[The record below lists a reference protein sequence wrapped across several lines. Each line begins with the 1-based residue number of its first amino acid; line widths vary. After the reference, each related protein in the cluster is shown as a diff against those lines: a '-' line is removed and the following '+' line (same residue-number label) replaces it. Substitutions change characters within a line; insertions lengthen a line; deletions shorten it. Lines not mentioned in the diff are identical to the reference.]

1 MLILKGGGL
10 YMNRNAIQGNMK
22 KRSLP
27 ILALSILLITTIFYT
42 SSALAATPVL
52 NKSSVNLHIEQ
63 GCKLKIKGFDKKLT
77 IKWSTGNKNIASI
90 SDKGSVTG
98 LAKGK
103 TVVYAKIYNK
113 NKLKYT
119 LKAKITV
126 DSKGYATNQAS
137 LTGLL
142 KNTKVNDIIVN
153 GKTDFTIPKGNFG
166 KNIESSG
173 KNLSLKIEAGSS
185 LNSLKLSG
193 TENAKIEVLGQL
205 SYLYSKKDNTKINLK
220 SSGKNAI
227 VNSIHLEK
235 PSELDFTSD
244 SNEALCNI
252 FVLAKSDIKISGKNK
267 TKDVIAIKETAEE
280 TTITADKNVDLYT
293 DARTTLVVNSGAK
306 DSRIT
311 TLNYKTPIT
320 VTNNTDSAL
329 TVTTPSVEK
338 KVEAGE
344 THTVTGKN

>member
-1 MLILKGGGL
+1 
-10 YMNRNAIQGNMK
+10 MK

-27 ILALSILLITTIFYT
+27 ILALSILLITAAFYT
-42 SSALAATPVL
+42 TSALAATPVL

-63 GCKLKIKGFDKKLT
+63 GYSLKIKGIDKKFT

-90 SDKGSVTG
+90 SDKGSVKG

-119 LKAKITV
+119 LKSKINV
-126 DSKGYATNQAS
+126 DNIGYATNQAS
-137 LTGLL
+137 LTSLL

-153 GKTDFTIPKGNFG
+153 GKADFIIPKGNFG
-166 KNIESSG
+166 KNLESNT

-185 LNSLKLSG
+185 LNSVKLIS

-205 SYLYSKKDNTKINLK
+205 SYLYSQKGNTKISLK
-220 SSGKNAI
+220 SSWKNAT

-235 PSELDFTSD
+235 PSALNYVSD
-244 SNEALCNI
+244 SNKALCNI
-252 FVLAKSDIKISGKNK
+252 FVLAKSNIEISGKNK
-267 TKDVIAIKETAEE
+267 KKDVIAIKETAEE
-280 TTITADKNVDLYT
+280 TSVTASKNIDLYT
-293 DARTTLVVNSGAK
+293 DARTTLVVNGGAK
-306 DSRIT
+306 DSKIT

>member
-1 MLILKGGGL
+1 
-10 YMNRNAIQGNMK
+10 MK
-22 KRSLP
+22 KINILP
-27 ILALSILLITTIFYT
+27 ILTLSILLITAIFYT

-63 GCKLKIKGFDKKLT
+63 GCRLKIKGFDKKLT

-90 SDKGSVTG
+90 SDKGSVKG

-119 LKAKITV
+119 LKSKINV
-126 DSKGYATNQAS
+126 DNIGYATNQAS

-142 KNTKVNDIIVN
+142 KNIKVNDIIVN

-311 TLNYKTPIT
+311 TLNYKTPVT
-320 VTNNTDSAL
+320 VTNNTDSTL

>member
-1 MLILKGGGL
+1 
-10 YMNRNAIQGNMK
+10 MK

-27 ILALSILLITTIFYT
+27 ILALSILLITVALYT
-42 SSALAATPVL
+42 TPALAATPVF
-52 NKSSVNLHIEQ
+52 NKSSINLHIEQ
-63 GCKLKIKGFDKKLT
+63 GYKLKIKGFDKKLT
-77 IKWSTGNKNIASI
+77 IKWSTGNKNITSV
-90 SDKGSVTG
+90 SDKGSVKG

-166 KNIESSG
+166 KNLESNT
-173 KNLSLKIEAGSS
+173 KNLSLKIETGSS
-185 LNSLKLSG
+185 LNSVKLIGS
-193 TENAKIEVLGQL
+193 ENAKIEVLGQL
-205 SYLYSKKDNTKINLK
+205 SYLYSKKDKTRISLK

-235 PSELDFTSD
+235 PSALDFTSD
-244 SNEALCNI
+244 SNKALCNI

-267 TKDVIAIKETAEE
+267 NKDVIAIKETAEE
-280 TTITADKNVDLYT
+280 TSITANKNIDLYT

-306 DSRIT
+306 DSKIT
-311 TLNYKTPIT
+311 TLNYKTPVT

>member
-1 MLILKGGGL
+1 
-10 YMNRNAIQGNMK
+10 MK

-27 ILALSILLITTIFYT
+27 ILALSILLITAAFYT
-42 SSALAATPVL
+42 TSALAATPVL

-63 GCKLKIKGFDKKLT
+63 GYSLKIKGIDKKLT
-77 IKWSTGNKNIASI
+77 IKWSTGNKNIASV
-90 SDKGSVTG
+90 SDKGSVKG
-98 LAKGK
+98 LAKGN
-103 TVVYAKIYNK
+103 TVVYAKFYNK

-153 GKTDFTIPKGNFG
+153 GKADFTIPKGNFG
-166 KNIESSG
+166 KNLESNT
-173 KNLSLKIEAGSS
+173 KNLSLKIETGSS
-185 LNSLKLSG
+185 LNSVKLIGS
-193 TENAKIEVLGQL
+193 ENAKIEVLGQL
-205 SYLYSKKDNTKINLK
+205 SYLYSKKDKTRISLK

-235 PSELDFTSD
+235 PSALDFTSD
-244 SNEALCNI
+244 SNKALCNI

-267 TKDVIAIKETAEE
+267 NKDVIAIKETAEE
-280 TTITADKNVDLYT
+280 TSITANKNIDLYT

-306 DSRIT
+306 DSKIT
-311 TLNYKTPIT
+311 TLNYKTPVT

>member
-1 MLILKGGGL
+1 
-10 YMNRNAIQGNMK
+10 MK
-22 KRSLP
+22 KISLP
-27 ILALSILLITTIFYT
+27 ILALSILLITVVLYT
-42 SSALAATPVL
+42 TPALAATPTL

-63 GCKLKIKGFDKKLT
+63 GYKLKIKGLDNKLT
-77 IKWSTGNKNIASI
+77 IKWSAGNKNIVSV
-90 SDKGSVTG
+90 SDKGSVKG

-103 TVVYAKIYNK
+103 TIVYAKIYNK

-119 LKAKITV
+119 LKSKINV
-126 DSKGYATNQAS
+126 DNIGYATNQAS

-153 GKTDFTIPKGNFG
+153 GKADFTIPKGNFG
-166 KNIESSG
+166 KNIESNG

-185 LNSLKLSG
+185 LNSVKLISS
-193 TENAKIEVLGQL
+193 ENAKIEVLGQL
-205 SYLYSKKDNTKINLK
+205 SYLYSKKDNTKIYLK
-220 SSGKNAI
+220 SSGKNAV

-235 PSELDFTSD
+235 PSFLDFVSD
-244 SNEALCNI
+244 SNKALCNI

-267 TKDVIAIKETAEE
+267 KKDVIAIKETAEE
-280 TTITADKNVDLYT
+280 TMVTASKNIDLYT
-293 DARTTLVVNSGAK
+293 DARTTLVVNNGAK
-306 DSRIT
+306 DSKIT

-320 VTNNTDSAL
+320 VTNNTDSTL

>member
-1 MLILKGGGL
+1 
-10 YMNRNAIQGNMK
+10 MK
-22 KRSLP
+22 KKNLP
-27 ILALSILLITTIFYT
+27 ILALSILLITAAFYT
-42 SSALAATPVL
+42 TSALAATPVL

-63 GCKLKIKGFDKKLT
+63 EYKLTVKGLDNKLT
-77 IKWSTGNKNIASI
+77 IKWSSENKNIASI
-90 SDKGSVTG
+90 SGKGSVKG

-119 LKAKITV
+119 LKSKINV
-126 DSKGYATNQAS
+126 DNIGYATNQAS

-142 KNTKVNDIIVN
+142 KNIKVNDIIVN

-306 DSRIT
+306 DSKIT

-320 VTNNTDSAL
+320 VTNNTDNAL

>member
-1 MLILKGGGL
+1 
-10 YMNRNAIQGNMK
+10 MK
-22 KRSLP
+22 KKNLP
-27 ILALSILLITTIFYT
+27 ILALSILLITVALYT
-42 SSALAATPVL
+42 TPALAATPVL

-63 GCKLKIKGFDKKLT
+63 GYSLKIKGIDKKLT

-90 SDKGSVTG
+90 SDKGSVKG

-119 LKAKITV
+119 LKSKINV
-126 DSKGYATNQAS
+126 DNIGYATNQAS

-153 GKTDFTIPKGNFG
+153 GKADFTIPKGNFG
-166 KNIESSG
+166 KNIESNG

-185 LNSLKLSG
+185 LNSVKLIGS
-193 TENAKIEVLGQL
+193 ENAKIEVLGQL
-205 SYLYSKKDNTKINLK
+205 SYLYSKKDKTRISLK

-235 PSELDFTSD
+235 PSALDFTSD
-244 SNEALCNI
+244 SNKALCNI

-267 TKDVIAIKETAEE
+267 NKDVIAIKETAEE
-280 TTITADKNVDLYT
+280 TSITANKNINLYT

-306 DSRIT
+306 DSKIA
-311 TLNYKTPIT
+311 TLNYKTPVT

>member
-1 MLILKGGGL
+1 
-10 YMNRNAIQGNMK
+10 MK
-22 KRSLP
+22 KINILP
-27 ILALSILLITTIFYT
+27 ILTLSILLITAIFYT

>member
-1 MLILKGGGL
+1 
-10 YMNRNAIQGNMK
+10 MK
-22 KRSLP
+22 KKNLP
-27 ILALSILLITTIFYT
+27 ILALSILLITAAFYT
-42 SSALAATPVL
+42 TSALAATPVL

-63 GCKLKIKGFDKKLT
+63 EYKLTVKGLDNKLT
-77 IKWSTGNKNIASI
+77 IKWSSENKNIASI
-90 SDKGSVTG
+90 SGKGSVKG

-166 KNIESSG
+166 KNLESNT
-173 KNLSLKIEAGSS
+173 KNLSLKIEGGSS
-185 LNSLKLSG
+185 LNSVILIS
-193 TENAKIEVLGQL
+193 TENARIEVLGQL
-205 SYLYSKKDNTKINLK
+205 SYLYSKKDKTRISLK

-227 VNSIHLEK
+227 VNTIHLEK
-235 PSELDFTSD
+235 PSFLDFVSD
-244 SNEALCNI
+244 SNKSLCNI

-267 TKDVIAIKETAEE
+267 NKDVIAIKESAEE
-280 TTITADKNVDLYT
+280 TGVTANKSIDLYT

-306 DSRIT
+306 DSKIT

-320 VTNNTDSAL
+320 VTNNTDKDL

>member
-1 MLILKGGGL
+1 
-10 YMNRNAIQGNMK
+10 MK
-22 KRSLP
+22 KRNLP
-27 ILALSILLITTIFYT
+27 ILVLSILLITSAFYT
-42 SSALAATPVL
+42 TSALAAIPVL

-63 GCKLKIKGFDKKLT
+63 GYSLKIKGIDKKFT
-77 IKWSTGNKNIASI
+77 IKWSTENKNIASV
-90 SDKGSVTG
+90 SDKGSVKG

-119 LKAKITV
+119 LKTKINV
-126 DSKGYATNQAS
+126 DNIGYATNQAS

-153 GKTDFTIPKGNFG
+153 GKADFIIPKGNFG
-166 KNIESSG
+166 KNLESNT

-185 LNSLKLSG
+185 LNSVKLIS

-205 SYLYSKKDNTKINLK
+205 SYLYSQKDNTKISLK
-220 SSGKNAI
+220 SSGKNAT
-227 VNSIHLEK
+227 VNTIHLEK
-235 PSELDFTSD
+235 PSALNYVSD
-244 SNEALCNI
+244 SNKALCNI
-252 FVLAKSDIKISGKNK
+252 FVLAKSNIKISGKNK
-267 TKDVIAIKETAEE
+267 KKDVIAIKETAEE
-280 TTITADKNVDLYT
+280 TRVTASKNIDLYT

-306 DSRIT
+306 DSKIT

-344 THTVTGKN
+344 THTVTGKS

>member
-1 MLILKGGGL
+1 
-10 YMNRNAIQGNMK
+10 MK
-22 KRSLP
+22 KKNLP
-27 ILALSILLITTIFYT
+27 ILALSILLITAVFYT
-42 SSALAATPVL
+42 TSALAATPAL

-63 GCKLKIKGFDKKLT
+63 GYKLKIKGLDKNLT

-90 SDKGSVTG
+90 SDNGSVKG

-119 LKAKITV
+119 LKTKINV
-126 DSKGYATNQAS
+126 DNIGYATNQAS

-153 GKTDFTIPKGNFG
+153 GKAYFTIPKGNFG

-173 KNLSLKIEAGSS
+173 KNLSLKIESGSS
-185 LNSLKLSG
+185 LNSVKLIS
-193 TENAKIEVLGQL
+193 TENAKIEVWGQL
-205 SYLYSKKDNTKINLK
+205 SYLYSQKDNAIISLK
-220 SSGKNAI
+220 SSGKNAV
-227 VNSIHLEK
+227 VNAIHLEK
-235 PSELDFTSD
+235 PSTLNFVSD
-244 SNEALCNI
+244 SNKALCNI

-267 TKDVIAIKETAEE
+267 NKDVIAIKETAEE
-280 TTITADKNVDLYT
+280 TSITANKNIDLYT

-306 DSRIT
+306 DSKIT
-311 TLNYKTPIT
+311 TLNYKTPVT

>member
-1 MLILKGGGL
+1 
-10 YMNRNAIQGNMK
+10 MK
-22 KRSLP
+22 KKNLP
-27 ILALSILLITTIFYT
+27 ILALSILLITAAFYT
-42 SSALAATPVL
+42 TSALAATPVL

-63 GCKLKIKGFDKKLT
+63 GYKLTVKGLDKKLT
-77 IKWSTGNKNIASI
+77 IKWSTGNKNIASV
-90 SDKGSVTG
+90 SGKGSVKG

-113 NKLKYT
+113 NKLKCT

-126 DSKGYATNQAS
+126 DSKGYATNQTS
-137 LTGLL
+137 LINLL

-153 GKTDFTIPKGNFG
+153 GKADFTIPKGNFG
-166 KNIESSG
+166 KNIESNI

-185 LNSLKLSG
+185 LNSVILIS
-193 TENAKIEVLGQL
+193 TENARIEVLGQL
-205 SYLYSKKDNTKINLK
+205 SYLYSKKDKTRISLK

-227 VNSIHLEK
+227 VNTIHLEK
-235 PSELDFTSD
+235 PSFLDFVSD
-244 SNEALCNI
+244 SNKSLCNI
-252 FVLAKSDIKISGKNK
+252 FVLAKSDIRISGKNK
-267 TKDVIAIKETAEE
+267 NKDVIAIKETAEE
-280 TTITADKNVDLYT
+280 TTITANKNIDLYT
-293 DARTTLVVNSGAK
+293 DARTTLIVNSGAK
-306 DSRIT
+306 DSKIT

-320 VTNNTDSAL
+320 VTNNTDKDL

>member
-1 MLILKGGGL
+1 
-10 YMNRNAIQGNMK
+10 MK
-22 KRSLP
+22 KRNLP
-27 ILALSILLITTIFYT
+27 ILALSILLITAAFYT
-42 SSALAATPVL
+42 TSALAATPVL

-63 GCKLKIKGFDKKLT
+63 GYKLKIKGFDKKLT
-77 IKWSTGNKNIASI
+77 IKWSTGNKNITSV
-90 SDKGSVTG
+90 SDKGSVKG
-98 LAKGK
+98 LAKGN

-119 LKAKITV
+119 LKSKINV
-126 DSKGYATNQAS
+126 DNIGYATNQAS
-137 LTGLL
+137 LTSLL

-153 GKTDFTIPKGNFG
+153 GKADFTIPKGNFG
-166 KNIESSG
+166 KNIESNG

-185 LNSLKLSG
+185 LNSVKLIGS
-193 TENAKIEVLGQL
+193 ENAKIEVLGQL
-205 SYLYSKKDNTKINLK
+205 SYLYSKKDKTRISLK

-235 PSELDFTSD
+235 PSALDFTSD
-244 SNEALCNI
+244 SNKALCNI

-267 TKDVIAIKETAEE
+267 NKDVIAIKETAEE
-280 TTITADKNVDLYT
+280 TSITANKNIDLYT

-306 DSRIT
+306 DSKIT

>member
-1 MLILKGGGL
+1 
-10 YMNRNAIQGNMK
+10 MK
-22 KRSLP
+22 KKNLP
-27 ILALSILLITTIFYT
+27 ILAMSVFLITAAFYT
-42 SSALAATPVL
+42 TSTLAATPVL

-63 GCKLKIKGFDKKLT
+63 GYSLKIKGIDKKLT
-77 IKWSTGNKNIASI
+77 IKWSAGNKNIASV
-90 SDKGSVTG
+90 SDKGSVKG

-119 LKAKITV
+119 LKSKINV
-126 DSKGYATNQAS
+126 DNIGYATNQAS

-142 KNTKVNDIIVN
+142 KNTKVNDIIVT
-153 GKTDFTIPKGNFG
+153 GKADFTIPKGNFG
-166 KNIESSG
+166 KNIESNT

-185 LNSLKLSG
+185 LNSVILSG
-193 TENAKIEVLGQL
+193 TENAKIEVFGQL
-205 SYLYSKKDNTKINLK
+205 SYLYSKKDNAKISLK
-220 SSGKNAI
+220 SSGKNAV
-227 VNSIHLEK
+227 VNAIHLEK
-235 PSELDFTSD
+235 PSALNYVSD
-244 SNEALCNI
+244 SNKALCNI
-252 FVLAKSDIKISGKNK
+252 FVLAKSNIKISGKNK
-267 TKDVIAIKETAEE
+267 KKDVIAIKETAEE
-280 TTITADKNVDLYT
+280 TRVTASKNIDLYT

-306 DSRIT
+306 DSKIT
-311 TLNYKTPIT
+311 TLNYKIPIT

>member
-1 MLILKGGGL
+1 
-10 YMNRNAIQGNMK
+10 MK

-27 ILALSILLITTIFYT
+27 ILALSILLITAAFYT
-42 SSALAATPVL
+42 TSALAATPIL

-90 SDKGSVTG
+90 SDKGSVKG

-103 TVVYAKIYNK
+103 TVVDAKIYNK

-119 LKAKITV
+119 LKTKINV

-142 KNTKVNDIIVN
+142 KNIKVNDIIVN

-185 LNSLKLSG
+185 LNSVKLIGS
-193 TENAKIEVLGQL
+193 ENAKIEVLGQL
-205 SYLYSKKDNTKINLK
+205 SYLYSKKDKTRISLK

-267 TKDVIAIKETAEE
+267 NKDVIAIKETAEE
-280 TTITADKNVDLYT
+280 TSITANKNIDLYT

-306 DSRIT
+306 DSKIT

-338 KVEAGE
+338 KVEVGE

>member
-1 MLILKGGGL
+1 
-10 YMNRNAIQGNMK
+10 MK
-22 KRSLP
+22 KRNLP
-27 ILALSILLITTIFYT
+27 ILALSILLITAAFYT
-42 SSALAATPVL
+42 TSALAATPVL

-63 GCKLKIKGFDKKLT
+63 GYSLKIKGFDKKFT
-77 IKWSTGNKNIASI
+77 IKWSTENKNIASV
-90 SDKGSVTG
+90 SDKGSVKG

-119 LKAKITV
+119 LKTKINV
-126 DSKGYATNQAS
+126 DNIGYATNQAS

-153 GKTDFTIPKGNFG
+153 GKADFIIPKGNFG
-166 KNIESSG
+166 KNLESNT

-185 LNSLKLSG
+185 LNSVKLIS

-205 SYLYSKKDNTKINLK
+205 SYLYSQKGNTKISLK
-220 SSGKNAI
+220 SSWKNAT

-235 PSELDFTSD
+235 PSALNYVSD
-244 SNEALCNI
+244 SNKALCNI
-252 FVLAKSDIKISGKNK
+252 FVLAKSNIEISGKNK
-267 TKDVIAIKETAEE
+267 KKDVIAIKETAEE
-280 TTITADKNVDLYT
+280 TSVTASKNIDLYT
-293 DARTTLVVNSGAK
+293 DARTTLVVNGGAK
-306 DSRIT
+306 DSKIT

>member
-1 MLILKGGGL
+1 
-10 YMNRNAIQGNMK
+10 MK

-27 ILALSILLITTIFYT
+27 ILTLSILLITAIFYT

-63 GCKLKIKGFDKKLT
+63 RCKLKIKGFDKKLT

-90 SDKGSVTG
+90 SDKGSVKG

-119 LKAKITV
+119 FKSKINV
-126 DSKGYATNQAS
+126 DNIGYATNQAS

-142 KNTKVNDIIVN
+142 KNIKVNDIIVN

-320 VTNNTDSAL
+320 VTNNTDNAL

>member
-1 MLILKGGGL
+1 MKKSNLIILIL
-10 YMNRNAIQGNMK
+10 
-22 KRSLP
+22 
-27 ILALSILLITTIFYT
+27 SIFLITASFYT
-42 SSALAATPVL
+42 TPVLSATPML

-63 GCKLKIKGFDKKLT
+63 GYKLKIKGLDKKLT

-90 SDKGSVTG
+90 SDKGSVKG

-126 DSKGYATNQAS
+126 DRKGYATNQTS
-137 LTGLL
+137 LAKLL
-142 KNTKVNDIIVN
+142 KNDKVSDIIVN
-153 GKTDFTIPKGNFG
+153 GKTDFIIPKGNFG
-166 KNIESSG
+166 KNLESTG
-173 KNLSLKIEAGSS
+173 KNLSLKIDAESS
-185 LNSLKLSG
+185 LNFVKLTG
-193 TENAKIEVLGQL
+193 TENANIEVLGQL
-205 SYLYSKKDNTKINLK
+205 SYLYSKNDNTKISLK
-220 SSGKNAI
+220 SFGKNAAI
-227 VNSIHLEK
+227 NAIHLEK
-235 PSELDFTSD
+235 PSALAFTSD

-267 TKDVIAIKETAEE
+267 NKDVIAIKESAEE
-280 TTITADKNVDLYT
+280 TRVTASKNIDLYT
-293 DARTTLVVNSGAK
+293 DTRTTLVVNSEAK
-306 DSRIT
+306 DSKIT
-311 TLNYKTPIT
+311 TLNYKIPIT

>member
-1 MLILKGGGL
+1 
-10 YMNRNAIQGNMK
+10 MK
-22 KRSLP
+22 KINILP
-27 ILALSILLITTIFYT
+27 ILTLSILLITAIFYT

-63 GCKLKIKGFDKKLT
+63 GCRLKIKGFDKKLT

-90 SDKGSVTG
+90 SDKGSVKG

-119 LKAKITV
+119 LKSKINV
-126 DSKGYATNQAS
+126 DNIGYATNQAS

-142 KNTKVNDIIVN
+142 KNIKVNDIIVN

-311 TLNYKTPIT
+311 TLNYKTPVT
-320 VTNNTDSAL
+320 VTNNTDSPL

>member
-1 MLILKGGGL
+1 
-10 YMNRNAIQGNMK
+10 MK

-27 ILALSILLITTIFYT
+27 ILALSILLITAAFYT
-42 SSALAATPVL
+42 ISALAATPVL

-63 GCKLKIKGFDKKLT
+63 GYKLKIKGLDKKFT

-90 SDKGSVTG
+90 SDKGSVKG

-119 LKAKITV
+119 LKSKINV
-126 DSKGYATNQAS
+126 DNIGYATNQAS

-142 KNTKVNDIIVN
+142 KNIKVNDIIVN

-293 DARTTLVVNSGAK
+293 DARTTLIVNSGAK
-306 DSRIT
+306 DSKIT

-320 VTNNTDSAL
+320 VTNNTDSTL
-329 TVTTPSVEK
+329 TVITPSVEK

>member
-1 MLILKGGGL
+1 
-10 YMNRNAIQGNMK
+10 MK

-27 ILALSILLITTIFYT
+27 ILALSILLITAAFYT
-42 SSALAATPVL
+42 TSALAATPIL

-90 SDKGSVTG
+90 SDKGSVKG

-166 KNIESSG
+166 KNLESNT
-173 KNLSLKIEAGSS
+173 KNLSLKIETGSS
-185 LNSLKLSG
+185 LNSVKLIGS
-193 TENAKIEVLGQL
+193 ENAKIEVLGQL
-205 SYLYSKKDNTKINLK
+205 SYLYSKKDKTRISLK

-235 PSELDFTSD
+235 PSALDFTSD
-244 SNEALCNI
+244 SNKALCNI

-267 TKDVIAIKETAEE
+267 NKDVIAIKETAEE
-280 TTITADKNVDLYT
+280 TSITANKNIDLYT
-293 DARTTLVVNSGAK
+293 DAKTTLVVNSGAK
-306 DSRIT
+306 DSKIT
-311 TLNYKTPIT
+311 TLNYKTPVT

>member
-1 MLILKGGGL
+1 
-10 YMNRNAIQGNMK
+10 MK
-22 KRSLP
+22 KRNLP
-27 ILALSILLITTIFYT
+27 ILVLSILLITAAFYT
-42 SSALAATPVL
+42 TFALAATPVL

-63 GCKLKIKGFDKKLT
+63 GYKLKIKGLDKKLI
-77 IKWSTGNKNIASI
+77 IKWSAGNKNIASV
-90 SDKGSVTG
+90 SDKGSVKG

-119 LKAKITV
+119 LKTKINV
-126 DSKGYATNQAS
+126 DNIGYATNQAS

-153 GKTDFTIPKGNFG
+153 GKADFIIPKGNFG
-166 KNIESSG
+166 KNLESNT

-185 LNSLKLSG
+185 LNSVKLIS

-205 SYLYSKKDNTKINLK
+205 SYLYSKKDNTKISLK
-220 SSGKNAI
+220 SSGKNAV
-227 VNSIHLEK
+227 VNSIYLEK
-235 PSELDFTSD
+235 PSALNFVSD
-244 SNEALCNI
+244 SNKALCNL

-267 TKDVIAIKETAEE
+267 KKDVIAIKETAEE
-280 TTITADKNVDLYT
+280 TSVTASKNIDLYT
-293 DARTTLVVNSGAK
+293 DARTTLVVNGGAK
-306 DSRIT
+306 DSKIT

>member
-1 MLILKGGGL
+1 
-10 YMNRNAIQGNMK
+10 MK
-22 KRSLP
+22 KRNLP
-27 ILALSILLITTIFYT
+27 ILVLSILLITAAFYT
-42 SSALAATPVL
+42 TSALAATPVL

-63 GCKLKIKGFDKKLT
+63 GYKLKIKGFDKKFT
-77 IKWSTGNKNIASI
+77 IKWSTENKNIASV
-90 SDKGSVTG
+90 SDKGSVKG

-119 LKAKITV
+119 LKTKINV
-126 DSKGYATNQAS
+126 DNIGYATNQAS

-153 GKTDFTIPKGNFG
+153 GKADFIIPKGNFG
-166 KNIESSG
+166 KNLESNT

-185 LNSLKLSG
+185 LNSVKLIS

-205 SYLYSKKDNTKINLK
+205 SYLYSQKDNTKISLK
-220 SSGKNAI
+220 SSGKNAT
-227 VNSIHLEK
+227 VNTIHLEK
-235 PSELDFTSD
+235 PSALNYVSD
-244 SNEALCNI
+244 SNKALCNI
-252 FVLAKSDIKISGKNK
+252 FVLAKSNIKISGKNK
-267 TKDVIAIKETAEE
+267 KKDVIAIKETAEE
-280 TTITADKNVDLYT
+280 TRVTASKNIDLYT

-306 DSRIT
+306 DSKIT

-344 THTVTGKN
+344 THTVTGKS

>member
-1 MLILKGGGL
+1 
-10 YMNRNAIQGNMK
+10 MK

-27 ILALSILLITTIFYT
+27 ILALSILLITAAFYT
-42 SSALAATPVL
+42 TSALAATPVL

-63 GCKLKIKGFDKKLT
+63 GYTFKIKGFDKKFT

-90 SDKGSVTG
+90 SDKGSVKG
-98 LAKGK
+98 LTKGK

-166 KNIESSG
+166 KNLESNT

-185 LNSLKLSG
+185 LNSVKLIGS
-193 TENAKIEVLGQL
+193 ENAKIEVLGQL
-205 SYLYSKKDNTKINLK
+205 SYLYSKKYKTRISLK

-235 PSELDFTSD
+235 PSALDFTSD
-244 SNEALCNI
+244 SNKALCNI

-267 TKDVIAIKETAEE
+267 NKDVIAIKETAEE
-280 TTITADKNVDLYT
+280 TSITANKNIDLYT

-306 DSRIT
+306 DSKIT

>member
-1 MLILKGGGL
+1 
-10 YMNRNAIQGNMK
+10 MK
-22 KRSLP
+22 KINILP
-27 ILALSILLITTIFYT
+27 ILTLSILLITAIFYT

-63 GCKLKIKGFDKKLT
+63 RCKLKIKGFDKKLT

-90 SDKGSVTG
+90 SDKGSVKG

-119 LKAKITV
+119 LKSKINV
-126 DSKGYATNQAS
+126 DNIGYATNQAS

-142 KNTKVNDIIVN
+142 KNIKVNDIIVN

-320 VTNNTDSAL
+320 VTNNTDNAL

>member
-1 MLILKGGGL
+1 
-10 YMNRNAIQGNMK
+10 MK

-27 ILALSILLITTIFYT
+27 ILALSILLITTAFYT
-42 SSALAATPVL
+42 ISALAATPVL

-63 GCKLKIKGFDKKLT
+63 GYKLKIKGLDKKLT
-77 IKWSTGNKNIASI
+77 IKWLTENKNIASV
-90 SDKGSVTG
+90 SDKGSVKG

-103 TVVYAKIYNK
+103 TLVYAKIYNK

-119 LKAKITV
+119 LKTKINV
-126 DSKGYATNQAS
+126 DSKGYATNQVS

-142 KNTKVNDIIVN
+142 KNIKVNDIIVN

-267 TKDVIAIKETAEE
+267 KRDVIAIKEGAEE
-280 TTITADKNVDLYT
+280 TKVTASKNIDLYT
-293 DARTTLVVNSGAK
+293 DARTTLVVNNGAK
-306 DSRIT
+306 NSKIT
-311 TLNYKTPIT
+311 TLNYKTTIT
-320 VTNNTDSAL
+320 VTNNTDKDL
-329 TVTTPSVEK
+329 IVTTPSVEK

>member
-1 MLILKGGGL
+1 
-10 YMNRNAIQGNMK
+10 MK

-27 ILALSILLITTIFYT
+27 ILALSILLITAAFYT
-42 SSALAATPVL
+42 TSALAATPVL
-52 NKSSVNLHIEQ
+52 NKSSANLHIEQ
-63 GCKLKIKGFDKKLT
+63 GYSLKIKGIDKKFT
-77 IKWSTGNKNIASI
+77 IKWSTENKNIASV
-90 SDKGSVTG
+90 SDKGSVKG

-119 LKAKITV
+119 LKTKINV
-126 DSKGYATNQAS
+126 DNIGYATNQAS

-153 GKTDFTIPKGNFG
+153 GKADFIIPKGNFG
-166 KNIESSG
+166 KNLESNT

-185 LNSLKLSG
+185 LNSVKLIS

-205 SYLYSKKDNTKINLK
+205 SYLYSQKDNTKISLK
-220 SSGKNAI
+220 SSGKNAT

-235 PSELDFTSD
+235 PSALNYVSD
-244 SNEALCNI
+244 SNKALCNI
-252 FVLAKSDIKISGKNK
+252 FVLAKSNIEISGKNK
-267 TKDVIAIKETAEE
+267 KKDVIAIKETAEE
-280 TTITADKNVDLYT
+280 TSVTASKNIDLYT
-293 DARTTLVVNSGAK
+293 DARTTLVVNGGAK
-306 DSRIT
+306 DSKIT

-320 VTNNTDSAL
+320 VTNNTDSTL

-338 KVEAGE
+338 KVGAGE

>member
-1 MLILKGGGL
+1 
-10 YMNRNAIQGNMK
+10 MK
-22 KRSLP
+22 KKNLP
-27 ILALSILLITTIFYT
+27 ILAMSVFLITAAFYT
-42 SSALAATPVL
+42 TSTLAATPVL

-63 GCKLKIKGFDKKLT
+63 GYSLKIKGIDKKLT
-77 IKWSTGNKNIASI
+77 IKWSAGNKNIASV
-90 SDKGSVTG
+90 SDKGSVKG

-119 LKAKITV
+119 LKSKINV
-126 DSKGYATNQAS
+126 DNIGYATNQAS
-137 LTGLL
+137 LTSLL
-142 KNTKVNDIIVN
+142 KNTKVN

-166 KNIESSG
+166 KNIESNT

-185 LNSLKLSG
+185 LNSVILSG
-193 TENAKIEVLGQL
+193 TENAKIEVFGQL
-205 SYLYSKKDNTKINLK
+205 SYLYSKKDNAKISLK
-220 SSGKNAI
+220 SSGKNAV
-227 VNSIHLEK
+227 VNAIHLEK
-235 PSELDFTSD
+235 PSALNYVSD
-244 SNEALCNI
+244 SNKALCNI
-252 FVLAKSDIKISGKNK
+252 FVLAKSNIKISGKNK
-267 TKDVIAIKETAEE
+267 KKDVIAIKETAEE
-280 TTITADKNVDLYT
+280 TRVTASKNIDLYT

-306 DSRIT
+306 DSKIT
-311 TLNYKTPIT
+311 TLNYKIPIT

>member
-1 MLILKGGGL
+1 MPQI
-10 YMNRNAIQGNMK
+10 R
-22 KRSLP
+22 LP
-27 ILALSILLITTIFYT
+27 L
-42 SSALAATPVL
+42 PV
-52 NKSSVNLHIEQ
+52 
-63 GCKLKIKGFDKKLT
+63 C
-77 IKWSTGNKNIASI
+77 
-90 SDKGSVTG
+90 
-98 LAKGK
+98 
-103 TVVYAKIYNK
+103 Y
-113 NKLKYT
+113 
-119 LKAKITV
+119 
-126 DSKGYATNQAS
+126 
-137 LTGLL
+137 
-142 KNTKVNDIIVN
+142 KVNDIIVN

-306 DSRIT
+306 DSKIT

-320 VTNNTDSAL
+320 VTNNTDSTL
-329 TVTTPSVEK
+329 TVITPSVEK

>member
-1 MLILKGGGL
+1 
-10 YMNRNAIQGNMK
+10 MK
-22 KRSLP
+22 KINILP
-27 ILALSILLITTIFYT
+27 ILTLSILLITTIFYT
-42 SSALAATPVL
+42 SSALAATPIL

-90 SDKGSVTG
+90 SDKGSVKG

-119 LKAKITV
+119 LKTKINV

-142 KNTKVNDIIVN
+142 KNIKVNDIIVN

-320 VTNNTDSAL
+320 VTNNTDNAL

>member
-1 MLILKGGGL
+1 
-10 YMNRNAIQGNMK
+10 MK
-22 KRSLP
+22 KRNLP
-27 ILALSILLITTIFYT
+27 ILALSILLITAAFYT
-42 SSALAATPVL
+42 TSALAATPVL

-63 GCKLKIKGFDKKLT
+63 GYSLKIKGIDKKFT
-77 IKWSTGNKNIASI
+77 IKWSTENKNIASI
-90 SDKGSVTG
+90 SDKGSVKG

-119 LKAKITV
+119 LRTKINV
-126 DSKGYATNQAS
+126 DNIGYATNQAS
-137 LTGLL
+137 LTSLL

-153 GKTDFTIPKGNFG
+153 GKTDFTIPKGNFS
-166 KNIESSG
+166 KNIESNV
-173 KNLSLKIEAGSS
+173 KNLSLKIETGSS
-185 LNSLKLSG
+185 LNSVKLIS

-205 SYLYSKKDNTKINLK
+205 SYLYSKKDKTRISLK

-235 PSELDFTSD
+235 PSALDFTSD
-244 SNEALCNI
+244 SNKALCNI

-267 TKDVIAIKETAEE
+267 NKDVIAIKETAEE
-280 TTITADKNVDLYT
+280 TSITANKNIDLYT
-293 DARTTLVVNSGAK
+293 DARTTLVVNGVAK
-306 DSRIT
+306 DSKIT

-320 VTNNTDSAL
+320 VTNNTDSTL
-329 TVTTPSVEK
+329 TITTPSVEK

>member
-1 MLILKGGGL
+1 
-10 YMNRNAIQGNMK
+10 MK

-27 ILALSILLITTIFYT
+27 ILALSILLITAAFYT
-42 SSALAATPVL
+42 TFALAATPVL

-63 GCKLKIKGFDKKLT
+63 GYKLKIKGFDKKLT

-90 SDKGSVTG
+90 SDKGSVKG
-98 LAKGK
+98 LTKGK

-126 DSKGYATNQAS
+126 DSKGYATNQTS
-137 LTGLL
+137 LINLL

-153 GKTDFTIPKGNFG
+153 GKADFTIPKGNFG
-166 KNIESSG
+166 KNIESNT

-185 LNSLKLSG
+185 LNSVKLIGS
-193 TENAKIEVLGQL
+193 ENARIEVLGQL
-205 SYLYSKKDNTKINLK
+205 SYLYSKKDKTRISLK

-235 PSELDFTSD
+235 PSALDFTSD
-244 SNEALCNI
+244 SNKALCNI

-267 TKDVIAIKETAEE
+267 NKDVIAIKETAEE
-280 TTITADKNVDLYT
+280 TSITANKNINLYT

-306 DSRIT
+306 DSKIT
-311 TLNYKTPIT
+311 TLNYKTPVT